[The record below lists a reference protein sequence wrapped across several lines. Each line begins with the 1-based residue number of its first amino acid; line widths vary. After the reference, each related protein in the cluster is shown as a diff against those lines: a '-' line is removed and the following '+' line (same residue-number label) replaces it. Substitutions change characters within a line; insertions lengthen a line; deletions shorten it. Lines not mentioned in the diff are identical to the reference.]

1 MMPLNTFTEK
11 CVIEMLQKTGPS
23 CFDDLVRYL
32 THLSW
37 GEVFVAIDRMS
48 RDGRV
53 LLRHLGY
60 STYQVTLSAQFAFP
74 AVHPFARRTRIMRHT
89 VENAVY
95 LRKRLMESGYVA
107 IMKETQRIPGWR
119 SRLKRFAACGSHS
132 HKPTALDIG

>member
-1 MMPLNTFTEK
+1 MMLLNTSTK
-11 CVIEMLQKTGPS
+11 KRVIEMLQKTGPS

-74 AVHPFARRTRIMRHT
+74 GVHPFARRTRIMRHT

-107 IMKETQRIPGWR
+107 IMNETQRIPGWR
-119 SRLKRFAACGSHS
+119 SRLRRFAVWEPSV
-132 HKPTALDIG
+132 HKLTALDFG